1 MKAKQRRCSERTK
14 QERPSQTRARSL
26 AALLPPTTCC
36 VLSVSKPASP
46 PLQSYGQWPM
56 NINIVLLM
64 DRAHICRAH
73 RQVRSRVDSGM
84 ESLGNRR
91 SIAKRQGAEA
101 LPAPSVL
108 FRLLAMWAGEGMRDG
123 QGREEVASKAPIAQ
137 CPSHSRRTGSTI
149 CAWAS
154 GMLPTKNEADL
165 TGWTPPAKRCSPTGG
180 WPMLLKWG
188 P

>member
-1 MKAKQRRCSERTK
+1 
-14 QERPSQTRARSL
+14 
-26 AALLPPTTCC
+26 
-36 VLSVSKPASP
+36 
-46 PLQSYGQWPM
+46 M

-91 SIAKRQGAEA
+91 SIAKRH
-101 LPAPSVL
+101 APSVL

-137 CPSHSRRTGSTI
+137 CPSHSRR
-149 CAWAS
+149 
-154 GMLPTKNEADL
+154 PNREHDL
-165 TGWTPPAKRCSPTGG
+165 RVGFRDAAHQERSRPHRLDAPAKRCSPTGG
-180 WPMLLKWG
+180 WPMLLDVGSLVELPPLSPRTGRLSCSRPFTALHQFSPHKRG
-188 P
+188 RGRPVSSRQQVNNQGRSLP